1 MKIIVVGYPR
11 SGNTWLARLIGNVL
25 QAPVTGVKKALP
37 LAQEGLDRKSPH
49 RVFQLHMRPH
59 RGPCDHRQAIVSAA
73 SFCLDNWRD
82 ERVAFIVRDPRDVA
96 VSAAA
101 YWRQKLDVTVRRMAD
116 AKHPMPFGPWEK
128 FVLAWADVQDDRLIR
143 VRYEDLHADTA
154 GVLARIMEWT
164 GLDAIKPVQKVVAEE
179 SIEAK
184 RKQIMRDGDKRPYGK
199 DIQLHHLRK
208 GIVGDWR
215 NHDWTKIGPFADS
228 TFAKGMD
235 RLGYPREENWWLRS

>member
-143 VRYEDLHADTA
+143 VRYEAP
-154 GVLARIMEWT
+154 GSWSGR
-164 GLDAIKPVQKVVAEE
+164 GSRP
-179 SIEAK
+179 SSRC
-184 RKQIMRDGDKRPYGK
+184 RKWWPKKASR
-199 DIQLHHLRK
+199 
-208 GIVGDWR
+208 
-215 NHDWTKIGPFADS
+215 
-228 TFAKGMD
+228 
-235 RLGYPREENWWLRS
+235 PRESRFQAGAESGGRRKHRGQEKADYAGRRQAALW